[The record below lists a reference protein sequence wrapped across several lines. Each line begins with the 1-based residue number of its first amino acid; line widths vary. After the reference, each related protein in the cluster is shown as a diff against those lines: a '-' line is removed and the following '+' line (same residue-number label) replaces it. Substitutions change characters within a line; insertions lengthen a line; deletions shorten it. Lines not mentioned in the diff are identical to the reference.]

1 VEAELK
7 LKELSI
13 GLFFFSFF
21 VWMFLD
27 VLMARTEHGATID
40 TERGQVLPPIFRNGQ
55 IFDPPISL
63 DV

>member
-1 VEAELK
+1 
-7 LKELSI
+7 
-13 GLFFFSFF
+13 
-21 VWMFLD
+21 MFLD

-40 TERGQVLPPIFRNGQ
+40 TERGQVLHPIFRNGQ